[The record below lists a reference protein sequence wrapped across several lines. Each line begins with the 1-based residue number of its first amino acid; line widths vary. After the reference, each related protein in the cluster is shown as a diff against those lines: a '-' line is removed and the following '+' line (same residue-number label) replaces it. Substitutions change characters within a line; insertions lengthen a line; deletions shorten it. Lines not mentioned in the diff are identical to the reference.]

1 MRSHAGRPAAGD
13 RIRTGNINAGA
24 GSRITGTPGS
34 VNLMMWI
41 VDVANFPMQGAA
53 AGLPVCPAVPVAALG
68 SANNPAAAMSEQ
80 AI

>member
-1 MRSHAGRPAAGD
+1 MLALAP
-13 RIRTGNINAGA
+13 
-24 GSRITGTPGS
+24 GSQVLPGS